1 MSNTID
7 KWAGIQVSYWVPVLK
22 KDIKLGSNYKVV
34 PTEGYLAWEYNPLRN
49 YRLSKDMYEKD
60 GKFYTK
66 GNLGINKED
75 EDEYIANLKL
85 LKEEKQK
92 DPKDSDKIAAL
103 EGSIRNFENKT
114 SGFTLRE
121 AGELVDFIT
130 D

>member
-1 MSNTID
+1 MGKILRSWT
-7 KWAGIQVSYWVPVLK
+7 GIQVNSWTPVLK
-22 KDIKLGSNYKVV
+22 QTIELGSNYKVV

-49 YRLSKDMYEKD
+49 HRLNQDMYEKD

-66 GNLGINKED
+66 GSLGIKKKD
-75 EDEYIANLKL
+75 EDDYIANLKL
-85 LKEEKQK
+85 LEEEKK
-92 DPKDSDKIAAL
+92 KVPVDSAKIATL
-103 EGSIRNFENKT
+103 EGDIQNFENKL